1 MTISEK
7 ISILRRDLGW
17 SQDELAEKLDV
28 SRQSV
33 SKWESGKALPD
44 SDKVLALAE
53 LFGVSTDF
61 LLRDTEE
68 FVTDKEVNDPVT
80 EPVIQAT
87 SIPWQEPEKIKS
99 DKKNNT
105 KKVVAFVVAVC
116 LLIAVIIPIPTGL
129 YKKAFDAITED
140 PVEYPYILVHGLGG
154 WGAEAQINEVS
165 PYWGSTTGSLVDYLA
180 GEGHTA
186 YEASVGPFSSTW
198 DRACELYAQLAGT
211 TVDYGEAHS
220 KAHNHERY
228 GREYTTQLAPGWG
241 TKTEGGQLIKAN
253 LVGHSFGGATVRML
267 ASLLEYGSEAEVEA
281 SGENVSELF
290 KGGKGDY
297 INSVTALC
305 APHNGSTLFY
315 VIDQY
320 KVVDLA
326 MDIVKLGGSL
336 TQNNAVG
343 DFYDFR
349 LEHFGVDSATADV
362 NTVIN
367 TVFSQGADNA
377 AYDLSPD
384 GAAEINKQIKLVD
397 GVYYFSYAYSTTN
410 VSSFTGNHVPDMSS
424 TLAILMPTAALMG
437 KYSHNTVTDFPIDE
451 TWLENDGLVN
461 VVSAKYPAGDEWQDY
476 DAENIVQGMWNV
488 MPVKRGHH
496 GTVIGL
502 SADEQETHD
511 FYLELIKMIDSR
523 PRDKKYYFKSLF

>member
-7 ISILRRDLGW
+7 ISILRRDFGW

-44 SDKVLALAE
+44 SDKVLAIAE

-68 FVTDKEVNDPVT
+68 FVSDSEVTGPVT

-87 SIPWQEPEKIKS
+87 SIPGPQHETSKPS
-99 DKKNNT
+99 KKKNT
-105 KKVVAFVVAVC
+105 KKVIAFVVAAC
-116 LLIAVIIPIPTGL
+116 LIIAAIIPIPTGL

-165 PYWGSTTGSLVDYLA
+165 PYWGSTTGSLTQYLA
-180 GEGHTA
+180 GEGYTA

-198 DRACELYAQLAGT
+198 DRACELYAQLSGT

-220 KAHNHERY
+220 KAHGHDRY

-241 TKTEGGQLIKAN
+241 TKTKGGQLIKAN

-267 ASLLEYGSEAEVEA
+267 ASLLEYGNEAEVET

-297 INSVTALC
+297 INSVTTLC

-320 KVVDLA
+320 RIVDLA
-326 MDIVKLGGSL
+326 MDIVNLGGKL
-336 TQNNAVG
+336 TENNSIG

-349 LEHFGVDSATADV
+349 LEHFGVDSADAD
-362 NTVIN
+362 TQTIIN
-367 TVFSQGADNA
+367 TVFSQGTDNA

-384 GAAEINKQIKLVD
+384 GAAEVNKQIKLVPKIR
-397 GVYYFSYAYSTTN
+397 YFSYTYSTTHE
-410 VSSFTGNHVPDMSS
+410 SALTGYHVPDIGS
-424 TLAILMPTAALMG
+424 TLAILIPTATLMG
-437 KYSHNTVTDFPIDE
+437 RYSVNKVTDFPIDE
-451 TWLENDGLVN
+451 SWLENDGLVN
-461 VVSAKYPAGDEWQDY
+461 VVSAQYPTGDEWQDF
-476 DAENIVQGMWNV
+476 DAENIARGKWNV

-502 SADEQETHD
+502 SADTQETHD
-511 FYLELIKMIDSR
+511 FYIELINMINSL
-523 PRDKKYYFKSLF
+523 PRDKKFYFKGF

>member
-7 ISILRRDLGW
+7 ISILRRDNGW
-17 SQDELAEKLDV
+17 SQDELAEKLEV

-44 SDKVLALAE
+44 SDKVLALSE

-61 LLRDTEE
+61 LLKDSEE
-68 FVTDKEVNDPVT
+68 FAPLEAEILEEEYAAPLPA
-80 EPVIQAT
+80 E
-87 SIPWQEPEKIKS
+87 IPAQNTVQIK
-99 DKKNNT
+99 T
-105 KKVVAFVVAVC
+105 KKSKNSKKVIAFVVAIC
-116 LLIAVIIPIPTGL
+116 LLLAAIIPIPLGL
-129 YKKAFDAITED
+129 YEKAFKSVTEE
-140 PVEYPYILVHGLGG
+140 PIKYPYILVHGLGG
-154 WGAEAQINEVS
+154 WGAEAKINAMS
-165 PYWGSTTGSLVDYLA
+165 PYWGSTTGNLREYL
-180 GEGHTA
+180 GTKGHEA

-198 DRACELYAQLAGT
+198 DRACELYAQLAGK

-220 KAHNHERY
+220 KAHGHARF
-228 GREYTTQLAPGWG
+228 GRVYTEQLAPGWG
-241 TKTEGGQLIKAN
+241 SVTDGGQLIKAN

-267 ASLLEYGSEAEVEA
+267 ASLLEYGNEAELEA
-281 SGENVSELF
+281 SGNEASDLF
-290 KGGKGDY
+290 KGGKGEL

-315 VIDQY
+315 VVDQY
-320 KVVDLA
+320 EIIDLA
-326 MDIVKLGGSL
+326 MDIVYLGGGLSN
-336 TQNNAVG
+336 NNAIG

-349 LEHFGVDSATADV
+349 LEHFGIDSSTAD
-362 NTVIN
+362 TGTIIN
-367 TVFSQGADNA
+367 TVFSKGTDNA

-384 GAAEINKQIKLVD
+384 GATEVNKQIKLVD

-410 VSSFTGNHVPDMSS
+410 VSMLTGNHVPDMTS
-424 TLAILMPTAALMG
+424 TFAILIPTAALMG
-437 KYSHNTVTDFPIDE
+437 KYSQNTVTDFPIDE

-476 DAENIVQGMWNV
+476 DAENIVAGKWNV

-502 SADEQETHD
+502 SADNKETHD
-511 FYLELIKMIDSR
+511 FYLELINMIDSR
-523 PRDKKYYFKSLF
+523 PRDKKYYFKGLV

>member
-1 MTISEK
+1 MTIGEK
-7 ISILRRDLGW
+7 ISILRRDFGW

-33 SKWESGKALPD
+33 SKWESDKALPD
-44 SDKVLALAE
+44 SDKVLALSE

-68 FVTDKEVNDPVT
+68 FAPVEDPTAPVVEEIAVSAPVPVT
-80 EPVIQAT
+80 A
-87 SIPWQEPEKIKS
+87 SKPEK
-99 DKKNNT
+99 DKKSNT
-105 KKVVAFVVAVC
+105 KKVIAFVVAAC
-116 LLIAVIIPIPTGL
+116 LIIAAIIPIPTGL
-129 YKKAFDAITED
+129 YKKAFESLLEE

-154 WGAEAQINEVS
+154 WGAEAKVNEVS
-165 PYWGSTTGSLVDYLA
+165 PYWGSTTGSLVTFLA
-180 GEGHTA
+180 NEGYTA

-198 DRACELYAQLAGT
+198 DRACELYAQLNGT

-220 KAHNHERY
+220 KAHGHERY
-228 GREYTTQLAPGWG
+228 GREYTEQLAPGWG

-267 ASLLEYGSEAEVEA
+267 ASLLEYGSEAEVQA
-281 SGENVSELF
+281 SGDNVSELF

-297 INSVTALC
+297 INSVTTLC

-336 TQNNAVG
+336 TENNAIG

-349 LEHFGVDSATADV
+349 LEHFGVDSSSADV
-362 NTVIN
+362 GTVIN
-367 TVFSQGADNA
+367 TVFSQGTDNA

-384 GAAEINKQIKLVD
+384 GAAEINEQIKTVD
-397 GVYYFSYAYSTTN
+397 SIYYFSYTYSTTN
-410 VSSFTGNHVPDMSS
+410 VSSLTGNQVPDLGS
-424 TLAILMPTAALMG
+424 TLAILIPTATLMG
-437 KYSHNTVTDFPIDE
+437 RYSQNTVTDFPIDS

-461 VVSAKYPAGDEWQDY
+461 VVSAQHPANDEWQDY
-476 DAENIVQGMWNV
+476 DEENIVKGIWNV

-502 SADEQETHD
+502 SADTQQTHD
-511 FYLELIKMIDSR
+511 FYLGLISMINEQ
-523 PRDKKYYFKSLF
+523 PRERKYYFKSLF

>member
-1 MTISEK
+1 MTIGEK
-7 ISILRRDLGW
+7 ISILRRDFGM

-44 SDKVLALAE
+44 SDKILAMAE

-68 FVTDKEVNDPVT
+68 FVADEEFTQPVT
-80 EPVIQAT
+80 EPVVEAT
-87 SIPWQEPEKIKS
+87 SIPWNEPEKVQPKKKS
-99 DKKNNT
+99 NA

-129 YKKAFDAITED
+129 YKKAFDALTED

-154 WGAEAQINEVS
+154 WGAEAKINELS
-165 PYWGSTTGSLVDYLA
+165 PYWGSTTGSLVEYLA
-180 GEGHTA
+180 GQGFTA

-198 DRACELYAQLAGT
+198 DRACELYAQLSGT

-220 KAHNHERY
+220 KAHGHERY
-228 GREYTTQLAPGWG
+228 GREYTAQLAPGWG
-241 TKTEGGQLIKAN
+241 TETEGGQLIKAN

-267 ASLLEYGSEAEVEA
+267 ASLLEYGNEAEVEA

-297 INSVTALC
+297 INSVTTLC

-326 MDIVKLGGSL
+326 MDIIKLGGSL
-336 TQNNAVG
+336 TENNAIG

-349 LEHFGVDSATADV
+349 LEHFGVNSADTDV
-362 NTVIN
+362 NTIVN
-367 TVFSQGADNA
+367 TVFSQGTDNA

-384 GAAEINKQIKLVD
+384 GAAEINKQIKLVPD
-397 GVYYFSYAYSTTN
+397 IRYFSYAYSTTN
-410 VSSFTGNHVPDMSS
+410 VSSLTGNHVPDIGS
-424 TLAILMPTAALMG
+424 TLAILIPTATLMG
-437 KYSHNTVTDFPIDE
+437 RYSVNKVTDFPIDE

-461 VVSAKYPAGDEWQDY
+461 VVSAKYPTGDEWQDY
-476 DAENIVQGMWNV
+476 DAENIAEGKWNV
-488 MPVKRGHH
+488 MPIKRGHH

-502 SADEQETHD
+502 SADTQETHD
-511 FYLELIKMIDSR
+511 FYLELINMINSI
-523 PRDKKYYFKSLF
+523 PRDKKFYFKGF